1 MGKLRILLALAMLAL
16 AAPCFCQLTIPE
28 DTFKTVDPLV
38 LPASQPDDALV
49 VSTTA
54 GAMRRALAY
63 QDDDLALRDLVNL
76 TLIPAAV
83 RLTKSYNYEITHPR
97 MSVGQKASAVLAVI
111 GAGLLGYAIGHK

>member
-1 MGKLRILLALAMLAL
+1 MATRKICFALAFMAF
-16 AAPCFCQLTIPE
+16 AASCFGQITIPE
-28 DTFKTVDPLV
+28 DTFKTIDPLI
-38 LPASQPDDALV
+38 LPAPQSDDAVV

-54 GAMRRALAY
+54 GAMRQALAY

-83 RLTKSYNYEITHPR
+83 RLTKAYNYEVTHPR

-111 GAGLLGYAIGHK
+111 GAGLLGYTIGHR